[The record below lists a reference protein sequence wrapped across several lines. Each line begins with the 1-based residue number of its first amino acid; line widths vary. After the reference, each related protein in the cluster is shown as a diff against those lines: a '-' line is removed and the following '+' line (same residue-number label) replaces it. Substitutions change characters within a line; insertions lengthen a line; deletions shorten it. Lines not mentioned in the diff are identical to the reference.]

1 MSLSDSFNLGKSL
14 GHELVTIVV
23 GKEKRKFAVHKQ
35 LICESV
41 AYFRGAFS
49 AGGFKESQECSM
61 DMPEDE
67 PGVFEYFMHWL
78 YRGTVP
84 EAKALEDFE
93 QLLGVY
99 IFAEKLCV
107 NELANKAIDAI
118 QAITKSGKFHQ
129 LPDCKLYADNIWKN
143 TSPTSPLRKWCIHE
157 LVYDSWDIEASL
169 EEKKKNAF
177 LLDMAELITLWELF
191 KDHRDLYVSFFAQVQ
206 KYSADDLPECPFQ
219 EENWDDCYFHRH
231 SEGEVCHL
239 KTAEI
244 RKKDED
250 SEDEVEG

>member
-84 EAKALEDFE
+84 EAKALEDFD

-107 NELANKAIDAI
+107 NDLANKAIDAI

-129 LPDCKLYADNIWKN
+129 VPDCKVHADNIWKN

-157 LVYDSWDIEASL
+157 LVYNSWDIEASL
-169 EEKKKNAF
+169 EKKKKKAF
-177 LLDMAELITLWELF
+177 SVGYGRI
-191 KDHRDLYVSFFAQVQ
+191 DHSVGALQRPPGSLY
-206 KYSADDLPECPFQ
+206 CPFQ